1 MAPDVPTPDE
11 TSPLLGPAAARHAN
25 GANGKGQHISN
36 GPGGHAEGLAPDAL
50 PPTTRAISPAR
61 RLTILTLIFSMSITI
76 AIGGCMVDT
85 AQYQLIE
92 EMICDQRPENGKK
105 TQLLHG
111 YQMKNPCDPGEVMW
125 KLTSLYGW
133 LSTVT
138 SIPGLLVSVPYGML
152 ADRHGRALVM
162 GLSSL
167 GLFLMQVW
175 VTIVCECWD
184 RSDLTRRQR

>member
-1 MAPDVPTPDE
+1 MPPDTSRPDE
-11 TSPLLGPAAARHAN
+11 TSPLLGPTATRHADSST
-25 GANGKGQHISN
+25 HSN
-36 GPGGHAEGLAPDAL
+36 VSRSNDHHAGHGEGLAPGEL

-61 RLTILTLIFSMSITI
+61 RLTILTLIFSVAITV

-92 EMICDQRPENGKK
+92 EMICDQIQEHSNG
-105 TQLLHG
+105 TQFLPG
-111 YQMKNPCDPGEVMW
+111 NQTENPCDAGQVMW

-152 ADRHGRALVM
+152 ADRYGRTLVM

-175 VTIVCECWD
+175 VTVVCE
-184 RSDLTRRQR
+184 